1 MVNMDL
7 RVLMREEGGDC
18 ADVSGSG
25 DDDDVDGGKDERRQG
40 SIFLNQLIFQVRF
53 RPSTIRAE

>member
-1 MVNMDL
+1 
-7 RVLMREEGGDC
+7 MREEGGDC